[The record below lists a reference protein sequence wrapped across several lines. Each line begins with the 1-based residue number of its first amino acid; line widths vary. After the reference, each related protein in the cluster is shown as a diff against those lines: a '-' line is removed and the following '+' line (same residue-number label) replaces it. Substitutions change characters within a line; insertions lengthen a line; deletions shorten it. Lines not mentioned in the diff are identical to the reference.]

1 MTIYQHPAF
10 FLVIENL
17 KIINSKKFC
26 QIVEITLN

>member
-1 MTIYQHPAF
+1 MTILSAPSL

-26 QIVEITLN
+26 QIVEINLN